1 MELTVERQLDLFGPP
16 AFGNAPV
23 TRAAA
28 GVAIRPTDWQD
39 DDLAAGLL
47 PAMKGATP
55 ETLPTLD
62 DDQAGDPTTHFLRNG
77 LPIS

>member
-1 MELTVERQLDLFGPP
+1 MTPSIFMDGKLLVGTTWV
-16 AFGNAPV
+16 
-23 TRAAA
+23 
-28 GVAIRPTDWQD
+28 RPTDWQD

-62 DDQAGDPTTHFLRNG
+62 DGQAGDPTTHFLRNG
-77 LPIS
+77 LPIF

>member
-1 MELTVERQLDLFGPP
+1 MRATIYMDGRLLTG
-16 AFGNAPV
+16 
-23 TRAAA
+23 TTW
-28 GVAIRPTDWQD
+28 IRPTDWQD

-62 DDQAGDPTTHFLRNG
+62 DGQAGDPTTHFLRNG
-77 LPIS
+77 LPIF

>member
-1 MELTVERQLDLFGPP
+1 MTATIYMDGRRLVGMTW
-16 AFGNAPV
+16 
-23 TRAAA
+23 
-28 GVAIRPTDWQD
+28 IRPTDWQD
-39 DDLAAGLL
+39 ADLAAGLL

-77 LPIS
+77 LPIF